1 MKTISYGHYTLS
13 ICAVAA
19 MLAACGGSGQLP
31 IHTAQTSLG
40 GSDVATNSP
49 GTELLTGKAE
59 LIKACHTI
67 RGQHGKNQGWSTNF
81 RAHGNATGPYPGT
94 FTASGEWTASQNSV
108 HQAQWVFSEY
118 FAITSASS
126 TISGTINGIGVNGS
140 LPFSCTV
147 VKNLAVPYE
156 SGSVSGT
163 AVIKVIQKRDFRE
176 KFDKL

>member
-1 MKTISYGHYTLS
+1 MKTILRVPYALGV
-13 ICAVAA
+13 CAAAA

-40 GSDVATNSP
+40 GSGIGANSS

-59 LIKACHTI
+59 LIKPCHTI
-67 RGQHGKNQGWSTNF
+67 RGKHGKNQGSSTNF

-94 FTASGEWTASQNSV
+94 FTASGEWTIYQNSV
-108 HQAQWVFSEY
+108 HQHQWVFSEY

-126 TISGTINGIGVNGS
+126 TISGTINGLGVNGS
-140 LPFSCTV
+140 LPFSCTA
-147 VKNLAVPYE
+147 VKNLALPYK